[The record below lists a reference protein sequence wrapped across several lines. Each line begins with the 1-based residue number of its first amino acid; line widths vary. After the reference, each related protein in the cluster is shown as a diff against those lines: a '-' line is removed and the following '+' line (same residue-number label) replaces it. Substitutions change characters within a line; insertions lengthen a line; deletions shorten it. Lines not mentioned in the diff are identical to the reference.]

1 MDYGLKTPF
10 LQAHPIPAN
19 LYYISSYL
27 YIFNDIFKYH
37 KYIETQRST
46 PETIIKIF
54 QKRKPLH
61 NVPLLTSADGWIET
75 EDVPSVVQP
84 GATWP
89 TALVSFSLSYW
100 EIMSAKDLC
109 STYVS
114 IVFLNMNRFEKN
126 PELNHQSLPKSPQ
139 PILSI
144 SQALCHWPLRA
155 KADNTALQAI
165 KSASS
170 KAADKLSASSWTN

>member
-114 IVFLNMNRFEKN
+114 IVFSKHEQIWKKSRIE
-126 PELNHQSLPKSPQ
+126 SSKSPQ
-139 PILSI
+139 I
-144 SQALCHWPLRA
+144 SPTHPQHFTSSLPLT
-155 KADNTALQAI
+155 TAC
-165 KSASS
+165 
-170 KAADKLSASSWTN
+170 